1 MFTDTSI
8 SEINET
14 MHDAW
19 EAFHVYRKLPL
30 KARANFLRAIA
41 IELENCGDTLIQ
53 VAMKET
59 NLPEARL
66 KNERGRTIFQ
76 LNQYAAA
83 CENGEWLVQAIFP
96 WPSQRQVAIR
106 PAHLLQVVL

>member
-1 MFTDTSI
+1 MMELQQGRRYKIILRYPALRPGLIKSTMFTDTSI

-59 NLPEARL
+59 NLP
-66 KNERGRTIFQ
+66 
-76 LNQYAAA
+76 
-83 CENGEWLVQAIFP
+83 
-96 WPSQRQVAIR
+96 
-106 PAHLLQVVL
+106 